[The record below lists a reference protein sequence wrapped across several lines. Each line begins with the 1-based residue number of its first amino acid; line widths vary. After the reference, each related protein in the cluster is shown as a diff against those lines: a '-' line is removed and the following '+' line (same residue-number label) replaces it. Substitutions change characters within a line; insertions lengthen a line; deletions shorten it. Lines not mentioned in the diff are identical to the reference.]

1 MKRPRVVV
9 IGAGFGGIA
18 AAHELA
24 RDPVDITIVDRNNFH
39 TFQPL
44 LYQVATAGLNSADVA
59 FPVRAIFRR
68 QPNVTFRKASVQ
80 GVDWERATLAVDEGS
95 DIGFDHLVVAAGA
108 TTNTFGVDGAEH
120 ALPLYSLRDAV
131 ALRNHVL
138 SRFEL
143 AASQP
148 DAVVDGQL
156 TFVVVGGGPTGV
168 EVAGALI
175 ELFHQV
181 LRKDFR
187 SLDISRTVVVLVEMR
202 DDLLGSF
209 HPSSRRHA
217 RETLASRGV
226 DVRTGAV
233 VDRITPAALHL
244 RSGVVIATETV
255 VWAAGVKADSL
266 ASVLDV
272 EVGAGGRIVVGSDL
286 TIPGH
291 TGAYAVGDIAEIPG
305 RNGALPQVAQVA
317 MQTGRHAARQI
328 RASLEGTSLR
338 SFRYRDKGTMA
349 TIGKNK
355 AIVEAGK
362 LKLTGFIAW
371 LAWLFIHVL
380 TLIGFRNKLGVL
392 SGWFWAYLTRER
404 SARLITGDADELKN
418 ALKFLEAEPIDK
430 APKKIVRKPVKVK
443 KHT

>member
-328 RASLEGTSLR
+328 RASLEGASLR
-338 SFRYRDKGTMA
+338 PFRYRDKGTMA
-349 TIGKNK
+349 TIGRR
-355 AIVEAGK
+355 AAVTELPIG
-362 LKLTGFIAW
+362 LRLRGTLAW
-371 LAWLFIHVL
+371 LAWLGLHL
-380 TLIGFRNKLGVL
+380 LYLAGFRNRISVFLN
-392 SGWFWAYLTRER
+392 WAWNYVTWDRGP
-404 SARLITGDADELKN
+404 RLILDQPPAHDDAPNDSPED
-418 ALKFLEAEPIDK
+418 APEAEGEP
-430 APKKIVRKPVKVK
+430 PTESQPNR
-443 KHT
+443 

>member
-1 MKRPRVVV
+1 MTWPRVVV

-24 RDPVDITIVDRNNFH
+24 CDPVDITIVDRNNFH

-68 QPNVTFRKASVQ
+68 QPNVTFRKASVRS
-80 GVDWERATLAVDEGS
+80 VDWERATLAVDEGN

-108 TTNTFGVDGAEH
+108 TTNTFGIDGAEH

-138 SRFEL
+138 SQFEL

-168 EVAGALI
+168 EVAGALV
-175 ELFHQV
+175 ELFDQV

-187 SLDISRTVVVLVEMR
+187 SLDMSRAVVVLVEMR
-202 DDLLGSF
+202 DDLLASF
-209 HPSSRRHA
+209 HPPSRRHA

-244 RSGVVIATETV
+244 RSGAVIATETV
-255 VWAAGVKADSL
+255 IWAAGVRADSL
-266 ASVLDV
+266 ASVLGV
-272 EVGAGGRIVVGSDL
+272 AVGAGGRVVVGSDL

-305 RNGALPQVAQVA
+305 RDGPLPQVAQVA
-317 MQTGRHAARQI
+317 MQAGRHAARQV
-328 RASLEGTSLR
+328 RASLDGASLR
-338 SFRYRDKGTMA
+338 PFKYRDKGTMA
-349 TIGKNK
+349 TIGRR
-355 AIVEAGK
+355 AAVTELPIG
-362 LKLTGFIAW
+362 LRLRGTLAW
-371 LAWLFIHVL
+371 LAWLGLHLVYL
-380 TLIGFRNKLGVL
+380 AGFRNRISVFLN
-392 SGWFWAYLTRER
+392 WAWNYATWDRGP
-404 SARLITGDADELKN
+404 RLILDQPPARDAVTAGEP
-418 ALKFLEAEPIDK
+418 LESAKTRDAGGK
-430 APKKIVRKPVKVK
+430 C
-443 KHT
+443 

>member
-328 RASLEGTSLR
+328 RASLEGASLR
-338 SFRYRDKGTMA
+338 PFRYRDKGTMA
-349 TIGKNK
+349 TIGRR
-355 AIVEAGK
+355 AAVTELPIG
-362 LKLTGFIAW
+362 LRLRGTLAW
-371 LAWLFIHVL
+371 LAWLGLHL
-380 TLIGFRNKLGVL
+380 LYLAGFRNRISVFLN
-392 SGWFWAYLTRER
+392 WAWNYVTWDRGP
-404 SARLITGDADELKN
+404 RLILDQPPAHDDAPNDSP
-418 ALKFLEAEPIDK
+418 EAEGEPQTESQ
-430 APKKIVRKPVKVK
+430 PNR
-443 KHT
+443 

>member
-108 TTNTFGVDGAEH
+108 TTNTFGLDGAEH

-187 SLDISRTVVVLVEMR
+187 SLDISRAVVVLVEMR

-209 HPSSRRHA
+209 HPPSRRHA

-328 RASLEGTSLR
+328 RASLEGASLR
-338 SFRYRDKGTMA
+338 PFRYRDKGTMA
-349 TIGKNK
+349 TIGRR
-355 AIVEAGK
+355 AAVTELPIG
-362 LKLTGFIAW
+362 LRLRGTLAW
-371 LAWLFIHVL
+371 LAWLGLHL
-380 TLIGFRNKLGVL
+380 LYLAGFRNRISVFLN
-392 SGWFWAYLTRER
+392 WAWNYVTWDRGP
-404 SARLITGDADELKN
+404 RLILDQPPAHDDAPNDSPED
-418 ALKFLEAEPIDK
+418 APEAEGEPLTESQ
-430 APKKIVRKPVKVK
+430 PNR
-443 KHT
+443 